1 LENDYLVFTRKWR
14 PQLFSEIIGQ
24 EQITEP
30 LQRAIELKRIMH
42 AYLFS
47 GPRGVGK
54 TTTARVFAKALN
66 CVNGPTTTP
75 CNVCP
80 SCVGITDG
88 SDMDVIEIDGA
99 SNNGVEQVRELRER
113 IGLSTTRSKYKIYI
127 IDEVHMLSDAAFNA
141 LLKTLEEPPKHVIFI
156 FATTDPQDIPQTILS
171 RCQHFRFK
179 RMSIDNIVKNLMKIA
194 EHEKIKCDPKAFYT
208 IARGA
213 DGALRDAQ
221 RILDQFVTYARGQEL
236 TDSLASEMLGE
247 IDSDLLNNIL
257 LAVVK
262 KDLKAALSVTQAV
275 IEKGFDLKDFL
286 GALIESFRNML
297 VIKTVKQREMI
308 ETTDE
313 QFEFLGSLGATV
325 GKETILF
332 YLQKALEI
340 ETRVSK
346 SSMPAIVLEAFA
358 AELII
363 SSPGAAA
370 EVPTSLEAQKPRPPE
385 KKETLAVTVN
395 ENPAD
400 EVKPSGVML
409 IDEIQEEEKIT
420 VLTKDIIEKHWDN
433 IMDRIRSRK
442 ENELA
447 TAMETAGVVSYE
459 DPVVLIT
466 GENKFLTDRLKK
478 NEAQLTEILKEEFK
492 RDLKPAIYEKS
503 EYNARQK
510 AQRDVGIE
518 EARNNPTVKE
528 LEKIFKFSSIELKKN
543 KQ

>member
-1 LENDYLVFTRKWR
+1 MDNDYLVFTRKWR

-194 EHEKIKCDPKAFYT
+194 EQENIKCDPKAFYT

-247 IDSDLLNNIL
+247 IDSDLLNNMLI
-257 LAVVK
+257 AVVK
-262 KDLKAALSVTQAV
+262 KDLKGALSVTQAV

-313 QFEFLGSLGATV
+313 QFEFLGSLGGQI

-332 YLQKALEI
+332 YLQKALET
-340 ETRVSK
+340 EARVSK

-363 SSPGAAA
+363 SNPAAAA
-370 EVPTSLEAQKPRPPE
+370 EVPASLEAKKPGQPE
-385 KKETLAVTVN
+385 KKEAPAVTAIEV
-395 ENPAD
+395 PAD

-420 VLTKDIIEKHWDN
+420 VLTKDIIEKHWEN

-459 DPVVLIT
+459 EPVVLIT

-478 NEAQLTEILKEEFK
+478 NEALLTEILKEEFK

-503 EYNARQK
+503 EYNARHK